1 MKVDFVDRWLETLP
15 NNNPNGRDIMTN
27 SWRFSTLGDRHRALG
42 SNLEDWSGM
51 GTAWSYD
58 GDPDAEYMAIRTK
71 AGLMDV
77 SGLKKVHITGPAASH
92 VIERA
97 TTRNMEKLM
106 PGRSV
111 YATMLNDA
119 GKFIDDCVIYRTG
132 PNAFMVVHGSGQAHE
147 QLTMAATGRDV
158 AIRFDDNLHD
168 LSLQGPL
175 AVDYLEKHVP
185 GIRDLAYFSQMQTSL
200 FGKPAMI
207 SRTGYT
213 GERGY
218 ELFVR
223 GQDAPMIWDRILD
236 EGKSM
241 GIIPC
246 RFTTLDMLR
255 TESYLLFFPFDNS
268 EMYPFAD
275 EGPGDTLWELG
286 LDFTV
291 SPGKVGFRGAEEHY
305 RLKGKERFKI
315 WGLKLEGTNVPGNG
329 APVFQNGKQVGVVTQ
344 AMYSPLNKHNIA
356 IARIPVDCANNET
369 KLVVN
374 CATHGE
380 IAAVTH
386 SMPFYDVE
394 KKRRTAKG

>member
-1 MKVDFVDRWLETLP
+1 
-15 NNNPNGRDIMTN
+15 MTN
-27 SWRFSTLGDRHRALG
+27 SWRFSTLIDRHLALG

-51 GTAWSYD
+51 GTAWSYSK
-58 GDPDAEYMAIRTK
+58 GNPDAEYMAIRTK

-97 TTRNMEKLM
+97 CTRNMEKLM

-119 GKFIDDCVIYRTG
+119 GKFVDDCVIYRLA
-132 PNAFMVVHGSGQAHE
+132 PNSFMVVHGSGGAHE

-158 AIRFDDNLHD
+158 SVRFDDNTHD
-168 LSLQGPL
+168 LSLQGPI
-175 AVDYLEKHVP
+175 AVDYLEKYLP
-185 GIRDLAYFSQMQTSL
+185 GIRQLGYFNHMQTSL

-236 EGKSM
+236 EGKSL

-268 EMYPFAD
+268 EMYPFEN

-305 RLKGKERFKI
+305 RLKGRERFKI
-315 WGLKLEGTNVPGNG
+315 WGLTLEGTNVPGNG
-329 APVFQNGKQVGVVTQ
+329 APVFRDGQQVGLVTQ

-356 IARIPVDCANNET
+356 IARLPVDCANNGT
-369 KLVVN
+369 KLEVR
-374 CATHGE
+374 CGTHGPMK
-380 IAAVTH
+380 ATTH
-386 SMPFYDVE
+386 SMPFYDPD
-394 KKRRTAKG
+394 KKRRTVQG

>member
-1 MKVDFVDRWLETLP
+1 
-15 NNNPNGRDIMTN
+15 MTN

-97 TTRNMEKLM
+97 TTRNIEKLM

-132 PNAFMVVHGSGQAHE
+132 PNAFMVVHGSGGAHE

-185 GIRDLAYFSQMQTSL
+185 GIRQLPYFAQMQTSL

-223 GQDAPMIWDRILD
+223 GQDAPMIWDRILQ
-236 EGKSM
+236 EGASM

-268 EMYPFAD
+268 EMYPFD
-275 EGPGDTLWELG
+275 NEGPGDTLWELG

-315 WGLKLEGTNVPGNG
+315 WGLVLDGTNVPGNG
-329 APVFQNGKQVGVVTQ
+329 APVFQNGKKVGVVTQ

-356 IARIPVDCANNET
+356 IARLPVDCANDGT

-374 CATHGE
+374 CSTHGE
-380 IAAVTH
+380 IAATTH

-394 KKRRTAKG
+394 KKRRTAKD